1 MSANPTWRRTLREEI
16 VDAARYHPGH
26 EAHLEATEIPRFT
39 EETGYVDV
47 LDSLT
52 EAVTRVDDKPR
63 ERICT
68 LWSQYLTDGDL
79 PMEKA
84 TDLLS
89 ALRAVQ
95 LDHLLTKAQEM
106 VDEELQ

>member
-1 MSANPTWRRTLREEI
+1 MSAVPTWRRTLREEI
-16 VDAARYHPGH
+16 IDSARYHPEH
-26 EAHLEATEIPRFT
+26 EAHLEATEIPQFV
-39 EETGYVDV
+39 EETGYVDI

-52 EAVTRVDDKPR
+52 EALTRVDEKPR
-63 ERICT
+63 DRICV
-68 LWSQYLTDGDL
+68 LWTKYLSDGDL

-89 ALRAVQ
+89 AMRAVQ
-95 LDHLLTKAQEM
+95 LDYLTAKAQEL